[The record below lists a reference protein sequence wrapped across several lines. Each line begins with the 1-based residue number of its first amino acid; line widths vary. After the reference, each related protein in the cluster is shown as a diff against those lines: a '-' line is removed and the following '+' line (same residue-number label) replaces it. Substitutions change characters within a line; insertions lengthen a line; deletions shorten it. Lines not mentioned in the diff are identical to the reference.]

1 MQFQKKPAIIKVT
14 IKYLYLIDDILIIQI
29 HTDVNTVK
37 GVSGMAIQ
45 IKPKM
50 DYSSLFSGMNT
61 MGTGVGSSM
70 STFLADYASIKSGS
84 YAKLMKAYYGKN
96 GSNVSDIVKDN
107 NIKNKVD
114 SDKTIASV
122 KSSAESLKSSAD
134 ELLQRGSK
142 SVFNTKED
150 GIYDTDAIYDKV
162 SQFVKDYNGI
172 INSTKDVS
180 NSSIANTSK
189 NLVSSTNM
197 NEKLLGKIGI
207 TIGSDNKLTI
217 DENSFKKA
225 DMSKVKSLFHGNG
238 SYAYNV
244 STKSSMMTMNAER
257 AAKKMSGFYAS
268 NAKYANN
275 YNTGNI
281 YSSFF

>member
-1 MQFQKKPAIIKVT
+1 M
-14 IKYLYLIDDILIIQI
+14 
-29 HTDVNTVK
+29 NTVK
-37 GVSGMAIQ
+37 GVRDMAIS

-61 MGTGVGSSM
+61 MGTGVSSM
-70 STFLADYASIKSGS
+70 STFLSDYASIKSGS

-96 GSNVSDIVKDN
+96 SSNVSDIVKEN
-107 NIKNKVD
+107 NVKNNVD
-114 SDKTIASV
+114 SDKAIASV

-134 ELLQRGSK
+134 ELLQKGSK

-150 GIYDTDAIYDKV
+150 GTYDTDAIYDKV

-172 INSTKDVS
+172 IDSTKDVS

-189 NLVSSTNM
+189 NLVSSTDI

-217 DENSFKKA
+217 DEDSFKKA